1 MAGKLGKFQMVG
13 FQHWKGLTKENHL
26 GSIFQ
31 LAPQKATNLMVQL
44 LAYYRGKTL
53 DTFLNQFP
61 TREFED
67 DNEYYWDV
75 IGSSRRNIP
84 LVEARDE
91 NGTIVTRDKGMIGV
105 GTAPFYLVFP
115 EDWFAD
121 GEYIVGNLN
130 EIYQFRILGDPR
142 IEGTNAVYKV
152 ELAGGNTAG
161 VPAERLLA
169 GERFSVEA
177 AFVEKELSRKVGDV
191 RFTSP
196 VSMRNE
202 WSIVR
207 IQHKVPGSMLNK
219 KLAVG
224 IPIVNET
231 EGRYTKSV
239 ATMWMHNVDW
249 EVEQQFSEYKN
260 NALAFGRSNRN
271 ANGEYMNFGKSG
283 NVIKTGAGLFEQM
296 EVANTMYYNTFSLKL
311 LEDALYELSASK
323 LNFGDRYFLIK
334 TGERGAI
341 QFHKEVLKTVS
352 GWTQFVLDNS
362 SVGVIQ
368 KTQSKLHQNSLSAG
382 FQFVEYKAPNGV
394 RVKIDVDPFYDDP
407 VRNKIL
413 HPNGGVAFS
422 YRYDIMYIGTMDQPN
437 IFKCK
442 IKGDNEYKA
451 PNGVRVKIDV
461 DPFYDDPVRN
471 KILHPNGGVAFSY
484 RYDIMY
490 IGTMDQPNIFK
501 CKIKGDNEYRGYQ
514 WGLRN
519 PFTGQKGNPYMSFD
533 EDSAVIHRMA
543 TLGICVLDP
552 TRTMSLIPAILQG

>member
-13 FQHWKGLTKENHL
+13 FSSWKGLTSENHL

-44 LAYYRGKTL
+44 LAFYRGKTL

-61 TREFED
+61 VKEFED
-67 DNEYYWDV
+67 DSEYYWDI

-84 LVEARDE
+84 LKEARDE
-91 NGTIVTRDKGMIGV
+91 NGVVVTSATGMVGA
-105 GTAPFYLVFP
+105 GTAPFYLVFG

-130 EIYQFRILGDPR
+130 EIYQFRILGDPKM
-142 IEGTNAVYKV
+142 EGSNAVYKV
-152 ELAGGNTAG
+152 ELAGGNVAG
-161 VPAERLLA
+161 VPAERLLE

-202 WSIVR
+202 WSVVR

-224 IPIVNET
+224 IPITKET
-231 EGRYTKSV
+231 EGRYSKSV

-249 EVEQQFSEYKN
+249 QVECQFSDYKN
-260 NALAFGRSNRN
+260 NAMAFGRSNRN
-271 ANGEYMNFGKSG
+271 KNGEYMNFGKSG
-283 NVIKTGAGLFEQM
+283 NAIKTGAGLFEQM
-296 EVANTMYYNTFSLKL
+296 ESANTMYYNTFSLKL

-323 LNFGDRYFLIK
+323 LDFGDRYFVIK

-362 SVGVIQ
+362 SIGVVQ
-368 KTQSKLHQNSLSAG
+368 KTQSNLHTNSLSAG

-394 RVKIDVDPFYDDP
+394 RVKLDVDPYYDDP
-407 VRNKIL
+407 VRNKII

-422 YRYDIMYIGTMDQPN
+422 YRYDIMYIG
-437 IFKCK
+437 
-442 IKGDNEYKA
+442 
-451 PNGVRVKIDV
+451 
-461 DPFYDDPVRN
+461 
-471 KILHPNGGVAFSY
+471 S
-484 RYDIMY
+484 
-490 IGTMDQPNIFK
+490 MDQPNIFK

-519 PFTGQKGNPYMSFD
+519 PFTGQKGNPNMSFD
-533 EDSAVIHRMA
+533 EDSAIIHRMA
-543 TLGICVLDP
+543 TLGVCVLDP

>member
-1 MAGKLGKFQMVG
+1 
-13 FQHWKGLTKENHL
+13 
-26 GSIFQ
+26 
-31 LAPQKATNLMVQL
+31 MVQL
-44 LAYYRGKTL
+44 LAYYRGKSL
-53 DTFLNQFP
+53 DTFLSQFP

-67 DNEYYWDV
+67 DTEYYWDV

-91 NGTIVTRDKGMIGV
+91 NGVVVTAASGNIGA

-121 GEYIVGNLN
+121 GEVIVGHLN
-130 EIYQFRILGDPR
+130 QVYPFRILGDPKM
-142 IEGTNAVYKV
+142 EGSNAAYKV
-152 ELAGGNTAG
+152 ELMGGNTAG

-169 GERFSVEA
+169 GERFSVEFA
-177 AFVEKELSRKVGDV
+177 PVEKALSRKVGDV

-202 WSIVR
+202 WSTIR
-207 IQHKVPGSMLNK
+207 IQHKVPGNMLNK

-224 IPIVNET
+224 IPMVKTDED
-231 EGRYTKSV
+231 GKQVKDVS
-239 ATMWMHNVDW
+239 TMWMHYVDW

-260 NALAFGRSNRN
+260 NALAFGTSNRN

-283 NVIKTGAGLFEQM
+283 GAIKTGAGLFEQM
-296 EVANTMYYNTFSLKL
+296 EVANTMYSNNFSLKL

-323 LNFGDRYFLIK
+323 LEFGDRYFIIK

-341 QFHKEVLKTVS
+341 KFHKEVLKTVS
-352 GWTQFVLDNS
+352 GWQTFMLDNS
-362 SVGVIQ
+362 SLRVVD
-368 KTQSKLHQNSLSAG
+368 KTQSQLHSNSLTAG

-413 HPNGGVAFS
+413 HPEGGVAMS

-442 IKGDNEYKA
+442 IKGD
-451 PNGVRVKIDV
+451 
-461 DPFYDDPVRN
+461 
-471 KILHPNGGVAFSY
+471 
-484 RYDIMY
+484 
-490 IGTMDQPNIFK
+490 T
-501 CKIKGDNEYRGYQ
+501 EYRAYQ
-514 WGLRN
+514 WGFRN
-519 PFTGQKGNPYMSFD
+519 PFTGQMNNPYMSFD
-533 EDSAVIHRMA
+533 EDAAVIHRMA

-552 TRTMSLIPAILQG
+552 TRTMSIIPAVLEG

>member
-1 MAGKLGKFQMVG
+1 MAGKLGKFQMIG

-44 LAYYRGKTL
+44 LAFWRGKTL

-61 TREFED
+61 TKEFED
-67 DNEYYWDV
+67 DSEYYWDV

-91 NGTIVTRDKGMIGV
+91 NGNVVTSESANVGA

-130 EIYQFRILGDPR
+130 EVYQFRILGEPR
-142 IEGTNAVYKV
+142 MEGTNAVYKV
-152 ELAGGNTAG
+152 ELAGGNTTG
-161 VPAERLLA
+161 CPAERLLA

-177 AFVEKELSRKVGDV
+177 AFVEKEMSRKVGDV
-191 RFTSP
+191 RFSSP

-202 WSIVR
+202 WSTIR
-207 IQHKVPGSMLNK
+207 IQHKVEGSMLNK

-224 IPIVNET
+224 IPIMKPAA
-231 EGRYTKSV
+231 GGYTKSV

-283 NVIKTGAGLFEQM
+283 NAIKTGAGLFEQM
-296 EVANTMYYNTFSLKL
+296 EVSNTMYYNTFSLKL
-311 LEDALYELSASK
+311 LEDALYELSAAK
-323 LNFGDRYFLIK
+323 LDFGDRYFLIK

-352 GWTQFVLDNS
+352 GWTQFVLDNNS
-362 SVGVIQ
+362 IGVVQ
-368 KTQSKLHQNSLSAG
+368 KTQSQLHTNSLSAG

-407 VRNKIL
+407 VRNKIQ
-413 HPNGGVAFS
+413 HPNGGVAMS

-437 IFKCK
+437 IFKCA
-442 IKGDNEYKA
+442 IKGQ
-451 PNGVRVKIDV
+451 
-461 DPFYDDPVRN
+461 
-471 KILHPNGGVAFSY
+471 
-484 RYDIMY
+484 
-490 IGTMDQPNIFK
+490 T
-501 CKIKGDNEYRGYQ
+501 EYRGYQ

-519 PFTGQKGNPYMSFD
+519 PFTGQMNNPYMSFD

-543 TLGICVLDP
+543 KLGICVLDP
-552 TRTMSLIPAILQG
+552 TRTMSLIPAVLQG